1 MSSAFLSKY
10 TPLIWYELGWPGD
23 VDAKAVN
30 AWLQSMSGSDS
41 SNGARFVVVC
51 SNNEVHHYFGAPKQH
66 ADELMHFIRTFLPDV
81 EIIRQEKPLDI
92 RLTLIGSLRV
102 SPLTRPL
109 STVNPENVS
118 HAILN
123 NTASLGPNER
133 IAFTWM
139 LGPRVAPKF
148 INNKTTAFRA
158 LTIGGMLLEAL
169 VRPPQ
174 PLDGTE
180 RKAQRDKQSL
190 PGWKAM
196 SYVAVKAADR
206 KRAGRLLSQV
216 LGTVRAAEAPGVHIS
231 MRRIPNKRF
240 DMSESPWLWPITINV
255 NELTGLLAWPLGER
269 ALPGITRI
277 TSKRLPVR
285 AIVPSSNRIIAQS
298 NIPGS
303 NVMLTQSPKDALM
316 HTHVLG
322 PTGVGKSTLLL
333 NMICQDMA
341 SNAPVI
347 VVDPKGDLVQD
358 VLERVPEKRKNDV
371 ILLDPSDAKR
381 PVGLNPLARSGQPS
395 SLIADDILSIF
406 HGLYGSYFGPRTQD
420 ILHAGLLTLASNPGM
435 SLCTLPILYT
445 NPAFRYRLVSR
456 LNDPLGLEGFW
467 RWFDTISAAERNNVL
482 APVMNKLRAFL
493 LRPAMRRV
501 IGQPRPKFT
510 MEHVFTNRKILLVN
524 LAKGQLGAE
533 TAKLF
538 GSLVVSQIWQAIQSR
553 GNIPQSSR
561 TPAFV
566 YIDEVQDYL
575 HLPTDI
581 GDVLAQSRGFG
592 VGLIMA
598 HQHLNQLPTEL
609 KAGVL
614 ANARSKI
621 CFQLGH
627 DDAVAMTRNSK
638 LLSPSDFEHLGRY
651 NIYSRLVANGEVMPW
666 ASGRTTAPPKPT
678 SIPDEIRTLSR
689 EKYGMDIADV
699 EMALGGTIAGEFMPP
714 KRVIGRKKIGEQP

>member
-10 TPLIWYELGWPGD
+10 TSLIWYELGWPSE

-51 SNNEVHHYFGAPKQH
+51 SHNEVHHYFGAPRQY

-109 STVNPENVS
+109 STVSPETVS

-148 INNKTTAFRA
+148 INNKSTAFRA
-158 LTIGGMLLEAL
+158 LTISGMLLEAL

-180 RKAQRDKQSL
+180 RKAQRDKQSQ

-196 SYVAVKAADR
+196 SYIAVKAPDR

-255 NELTGLLAWPLGER
+255 DELTGLLAWPLGER
-269 ALPGITRI
+269 TLPGITRI

-285 AIVPSSNRIIAQS
+285 AIVPNSNRVIAQS
-298 NIPGS
+298 NIPG
-303 NVMLTQSPKDALM
+303 NNTMLTQSPKDALM

-333 NMICQDMA
+333 NMICQDMN
-341 SNAPVI
+341 SGAPVI

-358 VLERVPEKRKNDV
+358 ILERVPEKRRNDV
-371 ILLDPSDAKR
+371 IVLDPSDTKR

-395 SLIADDILSIF
+395 SLIADDILAIF

-456 LNDPLGLEGFW
+456 LNDPLGLGGFW
-467 RWFDTISAAERNNVL
+467 SWFDTISAAERNNVL

-501 IGQPRPKFT
+501 IGQPRPKFD
-510 MEHVFTNRKILLVN
+510 MEHVFLNRKILLVN

-538 GSLVVSQIWQAIQSR
+538 GSLVVAQIWQAIQSR
-553 GNIPQSSR
+553 GNLPQSSR

-598 HQHLNQLPTEL
+598 HQHLNQLPPEL
-609 KAGVL
+609 KAGVM

-621 CFQLGH
+621 CFQLGRE
-627 DDAVAMTRNSK
+627 DAVAMTRNSK
-638 LLSPSDFEHLGRY
+638 LLTPSDFEHLGRY

-666 ASGRTTAPPKPT
+666 ASGRTVAPPKPT
-678 SIPDEIRTLSR
+678 SIPDEIRALSR
-689 EKYGMDIADV
+689 EKYGMDMADV

-714 KRVIGRKKIGEQP
+714 KRVLGRKKIGEQP